1 MENILLIFKKIIY
14 SISKN
19 MPKHLFLFFIT
30 LFLNFYCLALSQH
43 ALVKK
48 YDTHISLNNKKIIVN
63 TEVEILINS
72 PKGTN
77 YAEVDIYSEDKLKDI
92 QASLEDVLGNQIRK
106 LKKKDLKYSNAFSY
120 SSFHTDGIYTSFSL
134 IHNQYPHILKYSYSF
149 EIKNYIHLYNWLPT
163 YKFDDNI
170 EEATLSATL
179 PDGFLFK
186 TIENKID
193 TSFTIYNET
202 NTEITYYWKV
212 FNPKYPKT
220 ERFSPHEY
228 SLSPRVEIIPEKFHY
243 GLDGS
248 TESWQTFGNWLY
260 QLNDKLDQLTVDE
273 KLRVHQLTDT
283 ISNERDKIKVL
294 YHYMQDNTRYINVS
308 LELGGLQTYPA
319 EYVCYNKYG
328 DCKALTNYMK
338 ALLKE
343 AGIKSNY
350 TIVYAD
356 TNPVRIKEEYPSNQ
370 FNHVILCVPQPND
383 TIWLECTDSTA
394 PFNYLGSFTQ
404 NRKALLIE
412 KNNSKLVHTPVMTTE
427 QCKNNFSTTV
437 TVNTQG
443 VSIIH
448 SNALL
453 KGSTYEFFK
462 QMGNKIPESQQP
474 DVLDRINLIK
484 GVDFTEIHHSIPNR
498 DICIAKLSFSAQIPN
513 LAEKMGNKI
522 LIRPIHS
529 YSFKMEKPEKR
540 TQPVVINMPIVRS
553 DTILYQCDQPI
564 KSLKGLTNCDLATP
578 LGSYRKKVQTYDKTI
593 AVIRDIIIYAGA
605 YSNENYNEFYSF
617 IKKINQFENQK
628 ALITY

>member
-1 MENILLIFKKIIY
+1 M
-14 SISKN
+14 
-19 MPKHLFLFFIT
+19 
-30 LFLNFYCLALSQH
+30 AQSQH

-48 YDTHISLNNKKIIVN
+48 YDTHINFNNNKVIVS

-92 QASLEDVLGNQIRK
+92 QASLVDLFGYEIRK
-106 LKKKDLKYSNAFSY
+106 LKKKDLKYSNAY
-120 SSFHTDGIYTSFSL
+120 SNSTFHNDGIYTSFSL
-134 IHNQYPHILKYSYSF
+134 LYNQYPYVLKYTYSF

-170 EEATLSATL
+170 EEATLIATL
-179 PDGFLFK
+179 PIDYSFK

-193 TSFTIYNET
+193 TTYTTLNEA

-212 FNPKYPKT
+212 FNPQHPTK
-220 ERFSPHEY
+220 ERFSPSQY
-228 SLSPRVEIIPEKFHY
+228 SLAPRVEIIPEKFHY

-248 TESWQTFGNWLY
+248 TESWQSFGNWLY
-260 QLNDKLDQLTVDE
+260 QLNYKLDRLTVE
-273 KLRVHQLTDT
+273 EQIRVHQLTDT
-283 ISNERDKIKVL
+283 ISNTRDKIKVL

-319 EYVCYNKYG
+319 EYVCNNKYG

-356 TNPVRIKEEYPSNQ
+356 TNPVRIKEEFPSNQ

-383 TIWLECTDSTA
+383 TVWLECTDSTA

-404 NRKALLIE
+404 NRKALVIDN
-412 KNNSKLVHTPVMTTE
+412 NNSKLVHTPIMTTE
-427 QCKNNFSTTV
+427 QCRNNFSTTV
-437 TVNTQG
+437 IVNTKKA
-443 VSIIH
+443 SIIN
-448 SNALL
+448 SNAVL
-453 KGSTYEFFK
+453 KGRNYEFFK
-462 QMGNKIPESQQP
+462 QMGNNIPKSQQP
-474 DVLDRINLIK
+474 DLLDRINLIK

-498 DICIAKLSFSAQIPN
+498 DMSIAKLSFTAQIPN
-513 LAEKMGNKI
+513 LAEEMGNKI
-522 LIRPIHS
+522 LIRPINS

-564 KSLKGLTNCDLATP
+564 KSLKGLNDSDLTTP
-578 LGSYRKKVQTYDKTI
+578 FGGYRKKVQTYDKTI
-593 AVIRDIIIYAGA
+593 AVIRDIVIYAGT
-605 YSNENYNEFYSF
+605 YPNENYNEFYSF

-628 ALITY
+628 ILITY